1 MKIQHDMHTHT
12 LFSSCCFDP
21 AATVKAYVE
30 EAHKLGYTVFGIS
43 DHLWDENVPGKSA
56 WYNGQSLKY
65 VLQGKDLIPA
75 DTHGVKVLFGAEVE
89 YCTVSDTLAITAEDA
104 KSFDYIQVPHT
115 HTHMRGFTM
124 AEPKEIIEARER
136 IAQQMHKTF
145 PELNDEQIDKMCSRL
160 KHDDLYPSVKDQI
173 DFPGYVAAF
182 LTDSFEQMLNNPE
195 FVKLTQTVPV
205 IIAHPFSPCEA
216 WAVSVEAE
224 NRIDWEKLRALC
236 ARAAKMNIAFD
247 INLCVYRVPDHNYR
261 DDPMVRIMQIAKEE
275 GIKFALGTDAHS
287 VAALHDI
294 RKAEDICNAIGIT
307 DDDWME
313 LVK

>member
-1 MKIQHDMHTHT
+1 MHTHT

-21 AATVKAYVE
+21 EATVEAYVK
-30 EAHKLGYTVFGIS
+30 EAHKLGYTTFGIS
-43 DHLWDENVPGKSA
+43 DHLWDENVPGKSD

-65 VLQGKDLIPA
+65 VLQGKNCIPA
-75 DTHGVKVLFGAEVE
+75 DTQGVKILFGAEVE

-104 KSFDYIQVPHT
+104 KNFDYIQVPHT

-124 AEPKEIIEARER
+124 AEPKEITECRNG
-136 IAQQMHKTF
+136 IAQKMRDSLPF
-145 PELNDEQIDKMCSRL
+145 MSDEQIRKMCARL
-160 KHDDLYPSVKDQI
+160 KHDDLYPLIKDHL
-173 DFPGYVAAF
+173 DFPGYVANF

-195 FVKLTQTVPV
+195 FIKLTQAVPV

-216 WAVSVEAE
+216 RAVSVEAE
-224 NRIDWEKLRALC
+224 SRVDWDKLRALC
-236 ARAAKMNIAFD
+236 AQAAEMNIAFD
-247 INLCVYRVPDHNYR
+247 INLCVYRVPENNYR

-287 VAALHDI
+287 VASLHDI
-294 RKAEDICNAIGIT
+294 SKAEGICNAIGIT
-307 DDDWME
+307 DEDWMD